1 MTWAPSYAST
11 AELAAFVRIGDS
23 VDDAQLGLA
32 LDTASRAIDQA
43 ANRQFGLIASPTA
56 RYYTARWD
64 TRLGQW
70 YADVDD
76 LMTVTGLVVAF
87 DETEDQ
93 TYAGTITAHHLQP
106 VNAAA
111 DGRPWTQLYVR
122 ATSTVT
128 PSCLADGLKVTARWG
143 WTEVPDPVKQACLLQ
158 ASRLLAR
165 RDSPFG
171 VAGSPEVGSE
181 VRLLA
186 RLDADVAVAVRP
198 YRRMWGAV

>member
-1 MTWAPSYAST
+1 MGWAPSYAT
-11 AELAAFVRIGDS
+11 TEDLANFVRIGDS
-23 VDDAQLGLA
+23 VDDVQLGLA

-43 ANRQFGLIASPTA
+43 ASRQFGLVASPAA

-64 TRLGQW
+64 ARLGQW
-70 YADVDD
+70 YADIDD

-93 TYAGTITAHHLQP
+93 TYAGTITAYHLQP

-122 ATSTVT
+122 ATSSVQPT
-128 PSCLADGLKVTARWG
+128 CLRDGLKVTARWG
-143 WTEVPDPVKQACLLQ
+143 WSAIPPAIEQACLLQ